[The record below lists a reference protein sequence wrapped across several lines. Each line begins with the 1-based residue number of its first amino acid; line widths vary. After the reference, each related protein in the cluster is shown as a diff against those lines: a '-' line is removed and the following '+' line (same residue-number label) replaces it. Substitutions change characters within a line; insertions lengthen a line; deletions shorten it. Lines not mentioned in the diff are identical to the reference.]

1 MASPSDLVVEDGTGL
16 DNANSYASI
25 ADGDTYHSL
34 YSNTTWTD
42 ADGSQKATALVH
54 ATRYMDLRWEFF
66 GEVVYPD
73 DAGVL
78 GQALKWPRTNSGASL
93 IDARG
98 NEIGDDEVPRII
110 IDATLEY
117 ALEYLLTGSL
127 LPTPSVPD
135 DAGRFVTLVRE
146 KLGPL
151 ESETRFSDTRST
163 SLTRKYSQADRMVR
177 RSGLAMGVGGS
188 RAVRA

>member
-34 YSNTTWTD
+34 YGNTTWTD

-54 ATRYMDLRWEFF
+54 ATRYLDLRWEFF

-73 DAGVL
+73 DGGVL

-98 NEIGDDEVPRII
+98 NEVGSDEVPQII

-163 SLTRKYSQADRMVR
+163 SLVRKYSQADRMVR
-177 RSGLAMGVGGS
+177 RSGLATGVGGS